1 MISDPK
7 IMWAIEEQLR
17 REQEELE
24 DAEMITK
31 KTFPILDKLEKRDI
45 LNEVRLWLKL
55 HGLESEYRLAVFYL
69 FCIAAHRGVTGSF
82 IVLDPEKA
90 KALANEKQ
98 KERLQTM
105 SEHRLKTFCSIINYV
120 NNRELT
126 KPSYDMV
133 FTRKDVIVKSLGSS
147 DSGRV
152 Q

>member
-17 REQEELE
+17 RDQEELD
-24 DAEMITK
+24 DAEIITK
-31 KTFPILDKLEKRDI
+31 KTLPILDKLEKRDI

-55 HGLESEYRLAVFYL
+55 HGLESEYRLAVYYL
-69 FCIAAHRGVTGSF
+69 FRISVDKGPSGSF
-82 IVLDPEKA
+82 IVLDAQKA

-98 KERLQTM
+98 KERIYSM
-105 SEHRLKTFCSIINYV
+105 SDHRLKTFCSIINFV
-120 NNRELT
+120 VARELT

-133 FTRKDVIVKSLGSS
+133 FSRGVAAKALGGQNSS
-147 DSGRV
+147 RV